1 MYDIQDLPI
10 TLSTNKGLAVLQ
22 ERLAKT
28 HDLLGCSDDNKSGTS
43 VVWETDIM
51 TVEYVIVE
59 SNVYLRPKGFRMDT
73 YKLPLLEFM
82 AFLIY
87 DKTFED
93 IESNKE

>member
-1 MYDIQDLPI
+1 MYDIKDLPI

-22 ERLAKT
+22 ERLANT
-28 HDLLGCSDDNKSGTS
+28 HTLLGYSDDNKSGTS

-59 SNVYLRPKGFRMDT
+59 SNVYLRPKGFRT
-73 YKLPLLEFM
+73 NSYKLSLLEFM